1 MFMNSGNSLG
11 IGNIAIADVDID
23 LAQTYAETV
32 TWFAHHWVRI
42 TVAAGLAA
50 AMIVVLYAARALAV
64 RYCNKERPEPRSW
77 WLVLGR
83 TAARTMRSFILLL
96 SLYAVVGIA
105 NPPAAVG
112 TVITVLFTVV
122 AVFQGAIWARELI
135 LGAVEIYTGTKHYAG
150 EALSNAMGIIR
161 ILVSFAVFAIAL
173 IVVLDNLGVNVTGL
187 IAGLGVGG
195 IAIGLAAQGIFGDL
209 FAAIAIILDRPFKR
223 GDTISYDQTTGTVEA
238 IGLKSTRVRA
248 LTGEERVIA
257 NRQLLDKE
265 IQNLSDRDHRRFRF
279 AIGVIYQTAPD
290 VARGIP
296 DLLQAIVRKEGASF
310 VRAGFIGFG
319 GSSLDFEVEFDTP
332 ADYEIAY
339 RQRHDIGLAILERF
353 NADGIE
359 FAYPTQTTFTAAP
372 DGTMIMPYAE
382 VQAVKRVDLKE
393 GE

>member
-332 ADYEIAY
+332 VDYEIAY